1 MTDAMVAVAGSSVGP
16 SNRPH
21 RGESRQVWLGWALV
35 APTLVVL
42 ALITAFPLAYNA
54 WNSVHH
60 YNLSDGLPHKFVGTS
75 NYQQL
80 SKGHTFF
87 PALTY
92 TLGYTAVSVT
102 VEMLVGLGLALL
114 LHREFRGRGL
124 LRASLLIP
132 WAVPTVV
139 AATLWKSMFD
149 QNHGFVDLL
158 LGKLHLPGAHLTWLN
173 VHVWSSWAAIL
184 VTDAWQSIPLIA
196 ILLLAGLQSIPTD
209 IYEAARI
216 DGASGWSAFRR
227 ITWPLL
233 RPAVMVALVFRTLSA
248 MLIFDVIY
256 VLTAGGPGDKTET
269 LSFLDYQA
277 FLQNNDFG
285 YGGAISL
292 SMLFAA
298 VVIALVLRRVLATRL

>member
-1 MTDAMVAVAGSSVGP
+1 MTDSMVADARSSVGP

-21 RGESRQVWLGWALV
+21 RRESRQVWLGWALV

-42 ALITAFPLAYNA
+42 AVITAFPLLYNA

-102 VEMLVGLGLALL
+102 VEMVVGLGLALL
-114 LHREFRGRGL
+114 LHREFRGRGV

-184 VTDAWQSIPLIA
+184 VTDAWQSIPLVA

-216 DGASGWSAFRR
+216 DGASGWGAFRR

-298 VVIALVLRRVLATRL
+298 VVIALVLRRLLATRL